1 MLASETQANGE
12 VISNEKGSGANS
24 VSRAARAEVIGEKIV
39 DCNCPSRVPCK
50 HSAAAIALHVHVAAH
65 LANNIRK
72 GDAH

>member
-1 MLASETQANGE
+1 M
-12 VISNEKGSGANS
+12 
-24 VSRAARAEVIGEKIV
+24 IGEKIV